1 MVPLFTNPY
10 TPGAG
15 FMPAYLAGRE
25 KLVECAEGY
34 LHSLMNRYPQ
44 QSVIYYGLRGV
55 GKTVLLN
62 RIEEAADNLN
72 IMYVHIEANE
82 SQNIRGEKIQR
93 RFTERLV
100 ASINKF
106 AHEIG
111 VKEQA
116 KDFAQKCISLL
127 KSFRLT
133 YNIEEGSFGLGISQ
147 DVPPSSGDYA
157 SDITD
162 IMVQLGKSALQS
174 GDTICIFVDEVQYLS
189 EEELGGLISAIHRCN
204 QLRLPL
210 MAFCAGLPKI
220 LKTVGEAYSYSE
232 RLFKFEHIDALSP
245 ESAKDAVCEPA
256 KDFNVSY
263 AIEAVE
269 RIIEITCGY
278 PYFIQQ
284 LCSVIWSRV
293 EEGGTISLN
302 DVMDS
307 ETAFFSLLD
316 DGFFAV
322 RYERCTPLEK
332 SFMAAMVQCG
342 ELPCT
347 VSNVAKIMGRTPQ
360 SISPLRAQLISKGM
374 IYATGHGEI
383 DFTVPQFDH
392 FIIRRNPALLI

>member
-1 MVPLFTNPY
+1 MITNPY

-25 KLVECAEGY
+25 KLVENAEGY
-34 LHSLMNRYPQ
+34 LRSLIGRYPQ

-82 SQNIRGEKIQR
+82 SLNTHSGKTQW
-93 RFTERLV
+93 RFTERLIAAV
-100 ASINKF
+100 NKF

-111 VKEQA
+111 MKERA

-127 KSFRLT
+127 KAFRLT
-133 YNIEEGSFGLGISQ
+133 YKVADGSFGLDVSQ
-147 DVPPSSGDYA
+147 SLPSSSGDYV
-157 SDITD
+157 SDVTD
-162 IMVQLGKSALQS
+162 IIVQLGKSALQS
-174 GDTICIFVDEVQYLS
+174 GDTVCFFVDEAQYLS
-189 EEELGGLISAIHRCN
+189 EEELGGLIVAIHRCN
-204 QLRLPL
+204 QLRLPV

-232 RLFKFEHIDALSP
+232 RLFKFERVDALSP
-245 ESAKDAVCEPA
+245 EEAKDAICEPA
-256 KDFNVSY
+256 KDFGVSY
-263 AIEAVE
+263 AESAVE
-269 RIIEITCGY
+269 RIVEITYGY

-284 LCSVIWSRV
+284 LCNVIWNQV
-293 EEGGTISLN
+293 EKGGTISLKN
-302 DVMDS
+302 VTDN
-307 ETAFFSLLD
+307 ETNFFSLLD

-322 RYERCTPLEK
+322 RYERCTPQEK
-332 SFMAAMVQCG
+332 TFMMAMVHCG

-347 VSNVAKIMGRTPQ
+347 ISNVAKIMGRTPR
-360 SISPLRAQLISKGM
+360 SISPLRAQLINKGM

-392 FIIRRNPALLI
+392 FILRRNPTLLTP